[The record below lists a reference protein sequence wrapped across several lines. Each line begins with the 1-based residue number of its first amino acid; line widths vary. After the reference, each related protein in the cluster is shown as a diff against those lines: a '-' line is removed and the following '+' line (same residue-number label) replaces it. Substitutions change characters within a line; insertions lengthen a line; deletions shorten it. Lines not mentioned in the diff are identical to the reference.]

1 METMQD
7 LINRAKGNERPK
19 LAVAVAQEKSVL
31 SAAYSAHQEG
41 IADSVLVGDRCKI
54 ERLLD
59 EMNMERDVFEIV
71 NVDGD
76 LQQQAEK
83 AVELISKGQAQVLMK
98 GMVDTSILLKTL
110 LKKEYNLR
118 TGRVMSSIAVV
129 DSPFY
134 HKLLLITDP
143 AMNIR
148 PDLATKKQIVENAVE
163 VARNLGMNNPKTAIL
178 CAKEKVNEKMPETL
192 DAAEL
197 VKMNEAG
204 EIKGCII
211 GGPLALDNIVSKAAA
226 ELKGIDHP
234 VAGDADI
241 IVVPDL
247 VSGNTL
253 YKSMAFL
260 SKVKSAGVI
269 QGAKV
274 PIVVTSRADS
284 EEDKLYSIA
293 LAALVAKFKK
303 AGAIS

>member
-1 METMQD
+1 
-7 LINRAKGNERPK
+7 
-19 LAVAVAQEKSVL
+19 
-31 SAAYSAHQEG
+31 
-41 IADSVLVGDRCKI
+41 
-54 ERLLD
+54 
-59 EMNMERDVFEIV
+59 
-71 NVDGD
+71 
-76 LQQQAEK
+76 
-83 AVELISKGQAQVLMK
+83 
-98 GMVDTSILLKTL
+98 
-110 LKKEYNLR
+110 
-118 TGRVMSSIAVV
+118 
-129 DSPFY
+129 
-134 HKLLLITDP
+134 
-143 AMNIR
+143 
-148 PDLATKKQIVENAVE
+148 
-163 VARNLGMNNPKTAIL
+163 
-178 CAKEKVNEKMPETL
+178 
-192 DAAEL
+192 
-197 VKMNEAG
+197 MNEAG